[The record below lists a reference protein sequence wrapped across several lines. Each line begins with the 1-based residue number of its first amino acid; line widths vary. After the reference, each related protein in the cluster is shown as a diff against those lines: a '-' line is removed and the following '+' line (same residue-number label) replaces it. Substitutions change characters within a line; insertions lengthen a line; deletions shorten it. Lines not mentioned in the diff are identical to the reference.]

1 MDKEIYDPRIVR
13 IWIRK
18 SVIQDSKNMDKEIHD
33 PRIVRI

>member
-18 SVIQDSKNMDKEIHD
+18 SMIQVSKNMDKEIVD
-33 PRIVRI
+33 PRIVRL